1 MDMWSRTKD
10 TGKSLA
16 ELWQENGIGI
26 VKASNNRVQGWLS
39 LKEML
44 KPAGKDNRPMMMVSE
59 DCAGLI
65 RNLPAL
71 QHDEK
76 NPSDCSTEPHDI
88 THICVTG
95 DTLIC
100 TTDGEKPIKDLVG
113 NSGECY
119 CWDGEGLSI
128 RKFDYA
134 CMTQAAAEV
143 FEVEMEDGTKFKA
156 TANHKV
162 LTAAGWKEV
171 RELTSSDDVLQ
182 FFYETVKC

>member
-76 NPSDCSTEPHDI
+76 NPSDCATEPHDI
-88 THICVTG
+88 THICDSARYFAITRTMQPEMAKPASYEDDFDTEEDYDEAMTG
-95 DTLIC
+95 
-100 TTDGEKPIKDLVG
+100 GE
-113 NSGECY
+113 
-119 CWDGEGLSI
+119 
-128 RKFDYA
+128 
-134 CMTQAAAEV
+134 M
-143 FEVEMEDGTKFKA
+143 
-156 TANHKV
+156 
-162 LTAAGWKEV
+162 
-171 RELTSSDDVLQ
+171 DDSYL
-182 FFYETVKC
+182 FYGGDV